1 MCQIKE
7 IFEKAIDDKNNSVT
21 VETMATDDL
30 PVTITLPEFM
40 RRMKDMQAAGGGGPM
55 MFGDLPVNL
64 AIAVNANHSIVQK
77 IIAAKKEDKK
87 IDLAK
92 QAYDLALLSQGM
104 LTGKALTDFIKRS
117 VNLVAL

>member
-1 MCQIKE
+1 
-7 IFEKAIDDKNNSVT
+7 
-21 VETMATDDL
+21 
-30 PVTITLPEFM
+30 
-40 RRMKDMQAAGGGGPM
+40 
-55 MFGDLPVNL
+55 MFGDLHVNL

-117 VNLVAL
+117 VDLVAH